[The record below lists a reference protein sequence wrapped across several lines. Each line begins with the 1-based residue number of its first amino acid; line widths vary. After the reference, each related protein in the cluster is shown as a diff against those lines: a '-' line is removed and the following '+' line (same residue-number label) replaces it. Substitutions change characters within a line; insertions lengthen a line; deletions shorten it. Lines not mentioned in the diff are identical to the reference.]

1 MPGLFLSTFKP
12 LIKIFP
18 EIRSP
23 ERQVSFREKLFWT
36 GLILILFLIMANTPL
51 YGIQTGQ
58 GYDYLYWMRVI
69 LASSRGTL
77 MELGIGPIVTAGL
90 IMQLLAGSR
99 LIQMDYSNPEDRAL
113 FTGTQKVLAFLVTV
127 VQATIYLFS
136 GAYGSLTGGQMLLVF
151 VQLTVAGTLLILMDE
166 SIQKGWGLGSG
177 VSLFI
182 AANVAGQIFWGCF
195 NPTASLYDFLPSG
208 IILATIQTLQFPYTY
223 TYTVFQQTISY
234 YKSIYPSTLNPQD
247 PSAYYKYFIE
257 GAPVATLWAQGAFIF
272 DLMYPHADIWHL
284 FNRGRG
290 QPDLVGLIATI
301 IIFFVVIY
309 IESVRVEI
317 PLQYARYRG
326 FRGRYP
332 IKFFYTSN
340 IPVILVWALYANAL
354 MLSQVLWTNYG
365 FVPIGN
371 YFYYY
376 FAQQLPATY
385 NLLMQYSWVPSYN
398 IGWNFNPLI
407 NLFGQFIPSWGQQGQ
422 FVPYGGLVYY
432 LTTPHG
438 LASVFADPV
447 RAGIYLLLFAG
458 LCGVFAYIWI
468 GVSGLSS
475 RDIANQL
482 IQAGMMVPGFR
493 RSPIIVEKVLDRYIP
508 VITLLGGLGVGVLAA
523 LADFAGALG
532 SGVGVLLT
540 VGIIYQYYQ
549 IIAQEQLATMNPALR
564 GLLGIE

>member
-1 MPGLFLSTFKP
+1 MPGLFLSSFRP

-18 EIRSP
+18 EIKSP
-23 ERQVSFREKLFWT
+23 EREVSFREKLFWT
-36 GLILILFLIMANTPL
+36 GVILILFLIMTNTPL
-51 YGIQTGQ
+51 YGIQSGQ

-99 LIQMDYSNPEDRAL
+99 LIEMDYGNPDDRAL
-113 FTGTQKVLAFLVTV
+113 FTGTQKILAFLVTV
-127 VQATIYLFS
+127 VQATIYIFS
-136 GAYGSLTGGQMLLVF
+136 GAYGSLSGDKMLLVF

-195 NPTASLYDFLPSG
+195 NPTASPYDYLAGG
-208 IILATIQTLQFPYTY
+208 IILATIQTLQFPFTYSYTL
-223 TYTVFQQTISY
+223 FQQVIGY
-234 YKSIYPSTLNPQD
+234 YRSFYPPTSLWD
-247 PSAYYKYFIE
+247 YAYFTN
-257 GAPVATLWAQGAFIF
+257 GAPTATLCAEGGLIF
-272 DLMYPHADIWHL
+272 DLIYPHADIWRL
-284 FNRGRG
+284 FNRGHG
-290 QPDLVGLIATI
+290 QPDLIGLIATVI
-301 IIFFVVIY
+301 TFFVVIY

-365 FVPIGN
+365 FVPFGN
-371 YFYYY
+371 YLYSYL
-376 FAQQLPATY
+376 AQQLPT
-385 NLLMQYSWVPSYN
+385 NVTMLWQFSWVIQYN
-398 IGWNFNPLI
+398 IGWNFNPVI
-407 NLFGQFIPSWGQQGQ
+407 NLLGQFIPSWGQQGQ

-438 LASVFADPV
+438 LSSVFADPA
-447 RAGIYLLLFAG
+447 RAGIYLVLFAG
-458 LCGVFAYIWI
+458 LCGLFAYIWI

-493 RSPIIVEKVLDRYIP
+493 RSPKIVEKVLDRYIP
-508 VITLLGGLGVGVLAA
+508 VVTILGGLGVGVLAA